1 MTTFTLS
8 FAADHPVGAGH
19 FPGHPIVPGAL
30 LLDRVLDALAQAQG
44 GAATGWEVRSAKF
57 PAPVAPGHSVDVAC
71 TAGASGG
78 WRIVASVADTR
89 VLVAEVRPASDAA
102 PTISHGAAP

>member
-30 LLDRVLDALAQAQG
+30 LLDRVLDALAQTQ
-44 GAATGWEVRSAKF
+44 GAAAAIAWEVRSAKF
-57 PAPVAPGHSVDVAC
+57 PAPVVPGQSVDVAC
-71 TAGASGG
+71 TAAAGGA
-78 WRIVASVADTR
+78 WRIVASVADAR
-89 VLVAEVRPASDAA
+89 VLVAEARPMPEAA
-102 PTISHGAAP
+102 HEAKP